1 MTKRALVLAAVLAFG
16 GVAWAQ
22 AGQAGAVKLD
32 FGNGPLVEG
41 WVKVNAAEEYSD
53 QRGYGFVGNP
63 KIEWRDRGRPEDVR
77 RDYLFARLPEATFR
91 IKVPKPGVYRLT
103 VVTGDVDFG
112 DHMLTTKVEGAA
124 GVEFPTVQPKAGEF
138 YTMSAAFEVA
148 GPTIDVT
155 FGSPSNN
162 FVVNAVSV
170 EPAARAEAVKVE
182 KTVEQ
187 TGLKWD
193 WARVDQWPDPTARV
207 VAQFKE
213 DLKKAGDL
221 TTPTGLKRDDYIKF
235 AAGEVDFWK
244 THQNADGAIIDPYRK
259 EEFQYSTPCFALA
272 AAAVAEYGGRK
283 DLIEPAAKAMDW
295 ATLRLSQRKAASGHE
310 DFYPPQLA
318 HALPLLKGKV
328 EAARYAQWEKNLKT
342 FDPARTYRMTGGN
355 WNVVALS
362 GEWLFHQAGL
372 RPSTRFIEQS
382 LAGQVKGFG
391 HPWGMYTE
399 GPMPYDLFPRMWAAD
414 MVAHG
419 YDGKLAA
426 PLTEVLR
433 RGAITSLFMQSP
445 AGELPA
451 GGRSA
456 HHQWNEAEQS
466 ATYEVYAA
474 RAKEAGDLAMA
485 RAFKRGAHLALASMQ
500 RWRRPSGE
508 MQIVKNWVDPKEQF
522 AYEGYSGHSQYNLL
536 PTAMLVIAHE
546 HAAKTQDVPE
556 GPAPAD
562 VGGYVLDVR
571 ERFDKIFAN
580 AGGTYVEI
588 DTAADPHYNAT
599 GLLRVHARGVNPQ
612 IGPSD
617 ALTAGATSNYPKDAP
632 RTTAAVGA
640 SWRNAAG
647 EWVRLAEFGDGKLPA
662 AELRVEREETH
673 DVRFDVKYTGALG
686 GPKSV
691 TESYRVE
698 PGRVTQTTELAGYS
712 GPMRLIVPVLA
723 DNGKEK
729 SKVEVKDRTITI
741 GLEGSSVSY
750 TAADATKVSV
760 EETLY
765 PGRNGWY
772 RLGVAE
778 FAQGAGKGAWVVELK
793 GEK

>member
-1 MTKRALVLAAVLAFG
+1 
-16 GVAWAQ
+16 
-22 AGQAGAVKLD
+22 
-32 FGNGPLVEG
+32 
-41 WVKVNAAEEYSD
+41 
-53 QRGYGFVGNP
+53 
-63 KIEWRDRGRPEDVR
+63 
-77 RDYLFARLPEATFR
+77 
-91 IKVPKPGVYRLT
+91 
-103 VVTGDVDFG
+103 
-112 DHMLTTKVEGAA
+112 
-124 GVEFPTVQPKAGEF
+124 
-138 YTMSAAFEVA
+138 
-148 GPTIDVT
+148 
-155 FGSPSNN
+155 
-162 FVVNAVSV
+162 
-170 EPAARAEAVKVE
+170 
-182 KTVEQ
+182 
-187 TGLKWD
+187 
-193 WARVDQWPDPTARV
+193 
-207 VAQFKE
+207 
-213 DLKKAGDL
+213 
-221 TTPTGLKRDDYIKF
+221 
-235 AAGEVDFWK
+235 
-244 THQNADGAIIDPYRK
+244 
-259 EEFQYSTPCFALA
+259 
-272 AAAVAEYGGRK
+272 
-283 DLIEPAAKAMDW
+283 
-295 ATLRLSQRKAASGHE
+295 
-310 DFYPPQLA
+310 
-318 HALPLLKGKV
+318 
-328 EAARYAQWEKNLKT
+328 
-342 FDPARTYRMTGGN
+342 
-355 WNVVALS
+355 
-362 GEWLFHQAGL
+362 
-372 RPSTRFIEQS
+372 
-382 LAGQVKGFG
+382 
-391 HPWGMYTE
+391 
-399 GPMPYDLFPRMWAAD
+399 
-414 MVAHG
+414 
-419 YDGKLAA
+419 
-426 PLTEVLR
+426 
-433 RGAITSLFMQSP
+433 
-445 AGELPA
+445 
-451 GGRSA
+451 
-456 HHQWNEAEQS
+456 
-466 ATYEVYAA
+466 
-474 RAKEAGDLAMA
+474 MA

-640 SWRNAAG
+640 SWTNPAG